1 MEERVTGLRGRD
13 DTADGPAPE
22 VTVVVPARDEE
33 ASLGPCLE
41 ALLGQTFGDIEVL
54 VVDGASTDD
63 TGAVAER
70 YRRNDGRVRVLHNPD
85 MIIPVGLNL
94 ALQAARGRWLVRVD
108 AHAVVP
114 ADYVERAVAHL
125 RSGQWGGVGGRKDGV
140 GHTPAGRAIA
150 AVMASR
156 FGVGNSTYHYG
167 TRPQP
172 VEHIPFGAYPVAL
185 ARELG
190 GWDERLRVNQDFE
203 FDYRVRRAGHR
214 LLFDPDMTIEW
225 ECRQRLVDLY
235 RQYRRYG
242 EGKVRVMALHPASA
256 RPRHLAAPAL
266 VASWV
271 VAAGLVARR
280 RPAAAAAIAAP
291 YVLGVTLATRATAAQ
306 VDRPARPFVAPAF
319 VAMHAGWG
327 LGFWRGAAR
336 LAANLI
342 RRSA

>member
-1 MEERVTGLRGRD
+1 MEEPVTGPRARDGAAGR
-13 DTADGPAPE
+13 PAPE

-33 ASLGPCLE
+33 ASLGRCLE
-41 ALLGQTFGDIEVL
+41 ALLAQTFGDIEVL
-54 VVDGASTDD
+54 VVDGASTDG
-63 TGAVAER
+63 TRAVAER
-70 YRRNDGRVRVLHNPD
+70 YRRADDRVRVLDNPD
-85 MIIPVGLNL
+85 MVIPVGLNL
-94 ALQAARGRWLVRVD
+94 ALRAARGRWLVRVD

-125 RSGQWGGVGGRKDGV
+125 RSGRWGGVGGRKDGV
-140 GHTPAGRAIA
+140 GRTPAGRAIA

-203 FDYRVRRAGHR
+203 FDYRVRLAGHE

-225 ECRQRLVDLY
+225 ECRQRLPDLY

-242 EGKVRVMALHPASA
+242 EGKVRVMALHPRSA
-256 RPRHLAAPAL
+256 RLRHLAAPAL
-266 VASWV
+266 VASWA
-271 VAAGLVARR
+271 VAGTLAARR
-280 RPAAAAAIAAP
+280 RPAAAVAVAAP
-291 YVLGVTLATRATAAQ
+291 YVLGVGLATRATAPR
-306 VDRPARPFVAPAF
+306 VDPAARPFVAPAF

-327 LGFWRGAAR
+327 LGFWRGVVR
-336 LAANLI
+336 LTSDLI
-342 RRSA
+342 GRSA